1 MANLIFAHT
10 RFIVSATWTSL
21 KALSVY
27 LVANFHFSQS
37 PPNGR
42 TLIDLSGHQVFCL
55 ALAFLGIGQCKGSS
69 CVARTSRATVICCAY
84 SPPPGAEIVISI

>member
-1 MANLIFAHT
+1 MYLQIITLMANLIFAHT

-37 PPNGR
+37 PPNDG
-42 TLIDLSGHQVFCL
+42 TLIDLSEHQVFSVSLWHSLVL
-55 ALAFLGIGQCKGSS
+55 ASVKGHHAWRELAEQL
-69 CVARTSRATVICCAY
+69 
-84 SPPPGAEIVISI
+84 